1 MDWSEQLSPTHS
13 SVDDWPWSRKV
24 DGFDPD
30 NQFGTPQFN
39 DLIYMRL
46 AETYLLKAEAQ
57 VKGFDEQFEIVKA
70 KFPKSTV
77 EKRANNLGSYTVRK
91 GGGSFM
97 YTPGKPVI

>member
-1 MDWSEQLSPTHS
+1 MAYKQTAGRSPMAKTGRGLDS
-13 SVDDWPWSRKV
+13 ALLQV
-24 DGFDPD
+24 DPD
-30 NQFGTPQFN
+30 PKKPKKKIT
-39 DLIYMRL
+39 
-46 AETYLLKAEAQ
+46 KSEAQ

-91 GGGSFM
+91 KGGSFM

>member
-1 MDWSEQLSPTHS
+1 MAYKQKAGRSPMAKTGRGLYS
-13 SVDDWPWSRKV
+13 ALLQV
-24 DGFDPD
+24 DPD
-30 NQFGTPQFN
+30 PKKPKKKITK
-39 DLIYMRL
+39 
-46 AETYLLKAEAQ
+46 AETQ